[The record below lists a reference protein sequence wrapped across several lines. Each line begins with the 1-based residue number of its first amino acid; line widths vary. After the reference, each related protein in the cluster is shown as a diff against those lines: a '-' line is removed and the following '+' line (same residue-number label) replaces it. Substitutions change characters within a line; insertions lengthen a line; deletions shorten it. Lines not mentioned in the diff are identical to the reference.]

1 MGLVVVLVELVEL
14 VELVDG
20 IDVDV
25 AESTGVVVDSPE
37 SSSPEQEDSARATA
51 SAGAASRRVTT
62 AKRLRRS
69 PAEGPERTAR
79 S

>member
-1 MGLVVVLVELVEL
+1 MELVVMLVELVEL
-14 VELVDG
+14 VELVG
-20 IDVDV
+20 EIDVDV

-37 SSSPEQEDSARATA
+37 SSLEQDDSARATA

-62 AKRLRRS
+62 AKHLRRS
-69 PAEGPERTAR
+69 RAEGPERTAR